1 MSLHRAGWF
10 RSHYVD
16 QASLVSAASP
26 SLASRVVGL
35 LAYATTS
42 RFYAW
47 LLHLGLAMSKYH
59 RTHLFRLFS
68 STMKSIGV
76 TLLVTFQKDRSL
88 APLAHWHRSLLVES
102 CLTPGVPT
110 IKHDSVGKQTR
121 MLVTWKQWVLI
132 RLLHGMGRRAD
143 IYWKSVGWMAARG
156 WASSLEP
163 QDPHGRRRGATQ
175 ASCPLV
181 TAHTRHVLTP
191 PLFHTRMDTN

>member
-26 SLASRVVGL
+26 SLASGVAGL

-47 LLHLGLAMSKYH
+47 LLHLGLAMSNYH

-76 TLLVTFQKDRSL
+76 TLLVTFQEDHSL
-88 APLAHWHRSLLVES
+88 APLAH
-102 CLTPGVPT
+102 
-110 IKHDSVGKQTR
+110 
-121 MLVTWKQWVLI
+121 
-132 RLLHGMGRRAD
+132 
-143 IYWKSVGWMAARG
+143 
-156 WASSLEP
+156 
-163 QDPHGRRRGATQ
+163 
-175 ASCPLV
+175 
-181 TAHTRHVLTP
+181 
-191 PLFHTRMDTN
+191 